1 MITSDRNPRVKEWA
15 KLLRKKG
22 REEEKRFLIEGVRL
36 VEEALRSG
44 APVEVLLFQSGRDY
58 SLLRD
63 LPPGIETWEV
73 SEAVIRKLAATE
85 ETQGIM
91 AVVRMEVEGPFS
103 SFLAGEREKHSS
115 LLLFVDGVQDP
126 GNLGTIIRT
135 ADAAGADGVLLGEGT
150 VDLYNPKTVRSTM
163 GSLFHLPIR
172 SVDGNLA
179 LTKLKEAGYQT
190 VAASLKGS
198 ADYREVDY
206 GERVVVLVGNE
217 AHGLSPQLE
226 EMAQIRVRLPIYGK
240 AESLN
245 VAIATALMLYEVQR
259 GR

>member
-58 SLLRD
+58 SLLRE

-91 AVVRMEVEGPFS
+91 AVVRMEVESPFS

-115 LLLFVDGVQDP
+115 ILLFVDGVQDP

-135 ADAAGADGVLLGEGT
+135 ADAAGADGVL
-150 VDLYNPKTVRSTM
+150 
-163 GSLFHLPIR
+163 
-172 SVDGNLA
+172 
-179 LTKLKEAGYQT
+179 
-190 VAASLKGS
+190 
-198 ADYREVDY
+198 
-206 GERVVVLVGNE
+206 
-217 AHGLSPQLE
+217 
-226 EMAQIRVRLPIYGK
+226 
-240 AESLN
+240 
-245 VAIATALMLYEVQR
+245 
-259 GR
+259 